1 MSRKALGRHGAEE
14 EAAGIAV
21 GGEAVAQA
29 LVVGVQVVVV
39 AAHGADDAAGEVALG
54 DQGEEGGEEVAALGV
69 VGGERPQLLELVDD
83 QEQGGAGRAGQAQ
96 RVADRAGIAGADR
109 RAEGEDHLR
118 GDAGGGGGALG
129 ALDQALERVGAG
141 AHLDHV
147 PLAGLGAAAE
157 GIGQRTLA
165 EGRDQAGLD
174 QGGLA
179 RAAVAGDQDQVRGPQ
194 PVDQGLGL
202 LAPAEEQGGVLG
214 LERLQAH
221 EGLRHQPDGLGGV
234 EAGGDADEVGE
245 AAAVLG
251 QAHALILLREG
262 RQVGEVA
269 RVVGDDRDEGVGAAL
284 RAARR

>member
-1 MSRKALGRHGAEE
+1 M
-14 EAAGIAV
+14 
-21 GGEAVAQA
+21 
-29 LVVGVQVVVV
+29 
-39 AAHGADDAAGEVALG
+39 
-54 DQGEEGGEEVAALGV
+54 
-69 VGGERPQLLELVDD
+69 
-83 QEQGGAGRAGQAQ
+83 
-96 RVADRAGIAGADR
+96 
-109 RAEGEDHLR
+109 
-118 GDAGGGGGALG
+118 
-129 ALDQALERVGAG
+129 
-141 AHLDHV
+141 
-147 PLAGLGAAAE
+147 
-157 GIGQRTLA
+157 
-165 EGRDQAGLD
+165 
-174 QGGLA
+174 
-179 RAAVAGDQDQVRGPQ
+179 VRE

-202 LAPAEEQGGVLG
+202 LAAAEEQGGVLG